1 MIFLKQIGTQTFIH
15 YDFGPLENERKY
27 GQLQPP
33 DYDLKQV
40 ACRVNIF
47 YALNDFVVVPQ
58 VLIYTSV
65 IAFNVTTTFKC
76 MN

>member
-1 MIFLKQIGTQTFIH
+1 MIH

-33 DYDLKQV
+33 VYDLKQV

-47 YALNDFVVVPQ
+47 YALNDFVVVPK
-58 VLIYTSV
+58 VLIYTS
-65 IAFNVTTTFKC
+65 ISLI
-76 MN
+76 M